1 MMKAASFLTS
11 LSSDDEDDAMDE
23 KISKEEEREMMIQD
37 PKLCEEL
44 DTMRREIASLEEI
57 VRQKR
62 NALEKIRV
70 MIRKKESIY
79 QRDKKKFMNTTGT
92 WVADMNLKKMA
103 TKNTVMQKKL
113 SSANRKANTLQAQE
127 IKIKLQIEDLR
138 REKEVFE
145 DAFKRM
151 SRDVERL
158 QHVTENLQN
167 QLSEAERDSSLAS
180 TRAKSCQEEYLEQSK
195 DIQNQIRRLDKKIYN
210 KRRKKKRYMSGKD
223 LERNRLSKS
232 EEMSPTSTSH
242 KEMDTT
248 SSECRKQWWETVKE
262 KTNVDSV
269 ETLLRDFREFEESK
283 MGKLMQANKLIL
295 QLEQLRAEKK
305 SVLDEKEQ
313 TPSRKC
319 PIRLDTH
326 DKQEMTVKIMSQID
340 SHHNLA
346 KSMSPFVTRL
356 RDIVNNKQL
365 MNRVE
370 DALGV
375 SQNALTSS
383 PSDTNTDSSS
393 SCVASMKA
401 VCERLGH
408 LQTQIMLIMQYF
420 KLVFLLD
427 GKQDPKGGPSDF
439 FLPQYEHMDRE
450 TILKQIDSMRE
461 TVLSKIERGKTFE
474 TNREVVRPLT
484 NAELR
489 QETYETMNTCV

>member
-113 SSANRKANTLQAQE
+113 SSANRN
-127 IKIKLQIEDLR
+127 
-138 REKEVFE
+138 
-145 DAFKRM
+145 
-151 SRDVERL
+151 
-158 QHVTENLQN
+158 
-167 QLSEAERDSSLAS
+167 
-180 TRAKSCQEEYLEQSK
+180 
-195 DIQNQIRRLDKKIYN
+195 
-210 KRRKKKRYMSGKD
+210 
-223 LERNRLSKS
+223 
-232 EEMSPTSTSH
+232 
-242 KEMDTT
+242 
-248 SSECRKQWWETVKE
+248 
-262 KTNVDSV
+262 
-269 ETLLRDFREFEESK
+269 
-283 MGKLMQANKLIL
+283 
-295 QLEQLRAEKK
+295 
-305 SVLDEKEQ
+305 
-313 TPSRKC
+313 
-319 PIRLDTH
+319 IRLDTH

-375 SQNALTSS
+375 SQNALTS

-393 SCVASMKA
+393 ASMKA

-408 LQTQIMLIMQYF
+408 LQAQIMLIMQYF

-427 GKQDPKGGPSDF
+427 GKQDPKGGPSEF

-489 QETYETMNTCV
+489 QETYETMNTRV